1 MEVEL
6 SHQIYPR
13 IKVSFIILLFLMLM
27 VLFILVSINIFG
39 MAFRKLGFPPE
50 YSVYFLFLSL
60 LGSYVNLP
68 VKKVRSRVPIM
79 SSKISDFLRSG
90 YAASSLKAER
100 STIAVNL
107 GGAVIPV
114 VMSVFLSTLVS
125 LVDVL
130 IGVLIV
136 TILIHKI
143 AKPVKG
149 VGIGVVPIIVPRMQL
164 YKLYYILLYLGDLFF
179 QSYSI
184 KSYVQTK

>member
-1 MEVEL
+1 M
-6 SHQIYPR
+6 
-13 IKVSFIILLFLMLM
+13 LFLIL
-27 VLFILVSINIFG
+27 VLVFILVSLNIFG
-39 MAFRKLGFPPE
+39 TAFKKLGFPPE

-60 LGSYVNLP
+60 LGSYINLP
-68 VKKVRSRVPIM
+68 IKKIRSRVPII
-79 SSKISDFLRSG
+79 SSKASDFLWSG
-90 YAASSLKAER
+90 YVASSLKANQI
-100 STIAVNL
+100 TIAVNL

-149 VGIGVVPIIVPRMQL
+149 VGIAIHVLLPPFLAFATSLIISPYNAPL
-164 YKLYYILLYLGDLFF
+164 IAYISGTFGLHPKKWTG
-179 QSYSI
+179 S
-184 KSYVQTK
+184 